1 MNSKR
6 QGVSGC
12 KVSSIWEIEGLVIPR
27 KKNGIRGPFLEVL
40 GVSKK
45 KENPIP
51 TVMSLENEDLGDNKV
66 MRVGPL

>member
-1 MNSKR
+1 MGARYQVFGKLR
-6 QGVSGC
+6 D
-12 KVSSIWEIEGLVIPR
+12 WLFRE

>member
-1 MNSKR
+1 MSAGAR
-6 QGVSGC
+6 YQVFGELRD
-12 KVSSIWEIEGLVIPR
+12 WLFLE

-51 TVMSLENEDLGDNKV
+51 TVTSLENEDLGDNKV

>member
-1 MNSKR
+1 MSAGARYQVFGKLR
-6 QGVSGC
+6 D
-12 KVSSIWEIEGLVIPR
+12 WLFLE
-27 KKNGIRGPFLEVL
+27 KNGIRGPFLEVL

-51 TVMSLENEDLGDNKV
+51 TVTSLENEDLGDNKV